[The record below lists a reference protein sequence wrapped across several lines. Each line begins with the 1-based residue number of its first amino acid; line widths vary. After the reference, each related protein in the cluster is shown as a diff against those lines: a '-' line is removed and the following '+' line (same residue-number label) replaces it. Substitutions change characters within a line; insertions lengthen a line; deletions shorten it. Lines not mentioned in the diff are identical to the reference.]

1 MGKRWG
7 PTASVRASRSPSLLD
22 GLSFRRTWPSAS
34 RQCESI
40 EQQKDPRVLR
50 ACRAGHRKK
59 IYLALALAY
68 SASLLA
74 PRACSAYGSSPM
86 ETSSVEPKESPLERT
101 RDKNFFGFRPN
112 IFPGWQALS
121 RWSSTRGPYIETGAG
136 VVHKRTR
143 IYPMNL
149 IWIFP
154 IAFRDAAEPWQL
166 GFQDP
171 ATPMMQGSATWWHWE
186 QYGGRILH
194 LATVSAGPYSSMPWL
209 ERLGLK
215 PWG

>member
-1 MGKRWG
+1 MWIHQATEK
-7 PTASVRASRSPSLLD
+7 PTC
-22 GLSFRRTWPSAS
+22 F
-34 RQCESI
+34 
-40 EQQKDPRVLR
+40 
-50 ACRAGHRKK
+50 ACPQGHRKK

-68 SASLLA
+68 SAFLLG

-86 ETSSVEPKESPLERT
+86 ETPSVKPKESPLERT
-101 RDKNFFGFRPN
+101 RDKNFFGFWLN

-143 IYPMNL
+143 IYPMNF

-154 IAFRDAAEPWQL
+154 IAFCDAAEPWQL